1 VLSTGWLIS
10 AFLVASRLGAVIMI
24 MPVVGN
30 QGIPAM
36 VKLLLTL
43 SLTAVIAP
51 VIPATDIPFTVSQ
64 LVFMMSGE
72 LLMGFLVGGAMRMM
86 FGVLHFAGEAIG
98 MQIGHAAAAMFD
110 PLVLSS
116 AGPLTR
122 MATLLG
128 GGAFLG
134 ADLHLHLLHGMA
146 MSFDVVGPGMAVS
159 PLAAAGVWPGVAAM
173 VIKVG
178 AQMAAPIM
186 ALVFLVNLFVAML
199 TRLAPSMNVFFSL
212 GLILTLIAGHLL
224 FYLALPNMLD
234 RALRL
239 MASGLDLL
247 PVMWQAV
254 GG

>member
-1 VLSTGWLIS
+1 MLSTGWLVS
-10 AFLVASRLGAVIMI
+10 AFLVASRLGAVVMV
-24 MPVVGN
+24 MPVIGN

-36 VKLLLTL
+36 IKLLLTL
-43 SLTAVIAP
+43 ALTAVIAP
-51 VIPATDIPFTVSQ
+51 VIPATDIPFTVSE
-64 LVFMMSGE
+64 LIFMMCGE
-72 LLMGFLVGGAMRMM
+72 LVIGFLVGGAMRMV

-110 PLVLSS
+110 PMVLSS

-122 MATLLG
+122 MASLLG
-128 GGAFLG
+128 GLGFLG

-146 MSFDVVGPGMAVS
+146 MSFDAIGPGMAVD
-159 PLAAAGVWPGVAAM
+159 PLAGAGVWPGIAAM
-173 VIKVG
+173 VIQVG

-186 ALVFLVNLFVAML
+186 ALVFLVNLFVAVL

-212 GLILTLIAGHLL
+212 GLILTLMAGHML

-234 RALRL
+234 RALQL
-239 MASGLDLL
+239 MASSLDLL
-247 PVMWQAV
+247 PVMWQAI